1 MEEVMSRRTHRG
13 ILFALIVALLL
24 ISGSGLAFAQD
35 SSLQRVKSAGKL
47 TIGAEGNWVP
57 YVYNDIKDN
66 NELVGF
72 EVDVAKEIAKRLG
85 VKAEFNISNK
95 WDGVIAGL
103 DAKRYDAV
111 ICGVTPNPDRQK
123 KYNLSVAYAESP
135 VCLVVAKKNKK
146 INDFADLKGKLCGN
160 SLSSSSG
167 TIARSYGAK
176 LSDVSLT
183 QAMDLLVTGRIDAHI
198 NNLTSISDFLKQKP
212 DTAVRIAAIY
222 KPKASWEIEEAAM
235 FRKED
240 ASLAAA
246 VNDVIKAMNE
256 DGTSYRLAEKYFGK
270 LVADGISIYKK

>member
-1 MEEVMSRRTHRG
+1 MKMTTRAIVIIAAALM
-13 ILFALIVALLL
+13 ILAGVGMAYAAD
-24 ISGSGLAFAQD
+24 G
-35 SSLQRVKSAGKL
+35 SLQRVLKAGKL

-66 NELVGF
+66 NKLKGF
-72 EVDVAKEIAKRLG
+72 EVEVAEEIAKRLG

-103 DAKRYDAV
+103 DAKRYDTV
-111 ICGVTPNPDRQK
+111 ICGVTPNLDRQA

-135 VCLVVAKKNKK
+135 VCLVVAKDNKD
-146 INDFADLKGKLCGN
+146 INSFEDLKGKLAGN

-167 TIARSYGAK
+167 NIARSYGAK

-183 QAMDLLVTGRIDAHI
+183 QAMDLLVTGRIDAHV
-198 NNLTSISDFLKQKP
+198 NNLTSISEFLEQKP
-212 DTAVRIAAIY
+212 NTAVRIAAIY
-222 KPKASWEIEEAAM
+222 KPSASWEIEEAAM

-240 ASLAAA
+240 LSLANA
-246 VNDVIKAMNE
+246 VNDIIKVMNS
-256 DGTSYRLAEKYFGK
+256 DGTNYKLAEKYFGK

>member
-1 MEEVMSRRTHRG
+1 MEKKAGRAIAILLASLALLAAGVVP
-13 ILFALIVALLL
+13 LFADD
-24 ISGSGLAFAQD
+24 G
-35 SSLQRVKSAGKL
+35 SLQRVKAAGKL

-57 YVYNDIKDN
+57 YIYNDVKDN
-66 NELVGF
+66 NELKGF
-72 EVDVAKEIAKRLG
+72 EVEIAKEIAKRLG

-103 DAKRYDAV
+103 DAKRYDTV

-135 VCLVVAKKNKK
+135 VCMVVAKDNKT
-146 INDFADLKGKLCGN
+146 INSFEDLKGKLCGN

-167 TIARSYGAK
+167 NIARSYGAR
-176 LSDVSLT
+176 LTEVSLI

-198 NNLTSISDFLKQKP
+198 NNLTSISEFLQQKP
-212 DTAVRIAAIY
+212 DTAIRVAAIY
-222 KPKASWEIEEAAM
+222 KPQASWEIEEAAM

-240 ASLAAA
+240 QTLAFA
-246 VNDVIKAMNE
+246 VNDIIKAMIV
-256 DGTSYRLAEKYFGK
+256 DGTCYRLAEKYFGK

>member
-1 MEEVMSRRTHRG
+1 MKKTARAIVVIAAALM
-13 ILFALIVALLL
+13 ILA
-24 ISGSGLAFAQD
+24 GSGMAYAD
-35 SSLQRVKSAGKL
+35 DGSLQRVLKAGKL

-66 NELVGF
+66 NKLKGF
-72 EVDVAKEIAKRLG
+72 EVEVAEEIAKRLG

-103 DAKRYDAV
+103 DAKRYDTV
-111 ICGVTPNPDRQK
+111 ICGVTPNPDRQA

-135 VCLVVAKKNKK
+135 VCLVVAKDNKD
-146 INDFADLKGKLCGN
+146 INSFEDLKGKLAGN

-167 TIARSYGAK
+167 NIARSYGAK

-183 QAMDLLVTGRIDAHI
+183 QAMDLLVTGRIDAHV
-198 NNLTSISDFLKQKP
+198 NNLTSISEFLEQKP
-212 DTAVRIAAIY
+212 NTAVRIAAIY
-222 KPKASWEIEEAAM
+222 KPSASWEIEEAAM

-240 ASLAAA
+240 LSLANA
-246 VNDVIKAMNE
+246 VNDIIKVMNS
-256 DGTSYRLAEKYFGK
+256 DGTNYKLAEKYFGK

>member
-1 MEEVMSRRTHRG
+1 MEKGMRRG
-13 ILFALIVALLL
+13 AVVLLMTAVFL
-24 ISGSGLAFAQD
+24 GSLVGQSGGTDDSLA
-35 SSLQRVKSAGKL
+35 RVKRAGKL

-57 YVYNDIKDN
+57 YVYNDVKDN
-66 NELVGF
+66 NALKGF
-72 EVDVAKEIAKRLG
+72 EVEIAKEIAARLG

-111 ICGVTPNPDRQK
+111 ICGVTPNPDRQQ
-123 KYNLSVAYAESP
+123 KYNLSIAYAESP
-135 VCLVVAKKNKK
+135 VCLVVAKSNTS
-146 INDFADLKGKLCGN
+146 INSFEDLKGKLCGN

-167 TIARSYGAK
+167 NIARNYGAR

-198 NNLTSISDFLKQKP
+198 NNLTSISEFLEQKP
-212 DTAVRIAAIY
+212 GTAVRIAAIY
-222 KPKASWEIEEAAM
+222 RPKASWEIEEAAM
-235 FRKED
+235 LRKED

-246 VNDVIKAMNE
+246 VDEAIRSMIA
-256 DGTSYRLAEKYFGK
+256 DGTCYRLAVKYFGS

>member
-1 MEEVMSRRTHRG
+1 MSKRTQRG
-13 ILFALIVALLL
+13 IGIVLIVAVSL
-24 ISGSGLAFAQD
+24 IAGSGLVFAED
-35 SSLQRVKSAGKL
+35 NSLQRIKSAGKL

-57 YVYNDIKDN
+57 YVYNDIKNN

-72 EVDVAKEIAKRLG
+72 EVEVAKEIAKRLG

-103 DAKRYDAV
+103 DAKRYDTV

-123 KYNLSVAYAESP
+123 KYYLSVAYAESP
-135 VCLVVAKKNKK
+135 VCLVVAKNNKD
-146 INDFADLKGKLCGN
+146 INDFADLNGRLCGN

-167 TIARSYGAK
+167 NIARSYGAK

-198 NNLTSISDFLKQKP
+198 NNLTSISEFLEQKP
-212 DTAVRIAAIY
+212 NTAVRIAAIY
-222 KPKASWEIEEAAM
+222 KPQASWEIEEAAM

-246 VNDVIKAMNE
+246 VNDIIKAMNE
-256 DGTSYRLAEKYFGK
+256 DGTSYKLAEKYFGK
-270 LVADGISIYKK
+270 IVADGISIYKK